1 MHVMNKININLMERH
16 LLLLDRFVDKLVQS
30 GFYEKDITEK
40 SYLFCAGFYI
50 KYKNEIENLTFSNR
64 EVVLTFLLLSY
75 YSYIKK
81 LDDDLIDKERMKRVC
96 SSLINYI
103 VENSSRTERIYLH
116 EKKKYEQMP
125 LKKELV
131 KMAKKSKY
139 GL

>member
-1 MHVMNKININLMERH
+1 ERH
-16 LLLLDRFVDKLVQS
+16 LLLLDRFVDKLVES
-30 GFYEKDITEK
+30 GFCEKDITEK

-50 KYKNEIENLTFSNR
+50 KYKKEIEKLTFSNR

-103 VENSSRTERIYLH
+103 VENGSRTEIIYLH
-116 EKKKYEQMP
+116 EKKKYESMP

-131 KMAKKSKY
+131 KMEKKRSMDCDFH
-139 GL
+139 